1 MHSKLPTPDR
11 SAARSAVAV
20 SVAALITAAAL
31 FGALAP
37 KAAAL
42 PLPLPATGVESLVT
56 EGVTV
61 EGPLINNIGLK

>member
-1 MHSKLPTPDR
+1 MPDKIPADPVR

-42 PLPLPATGVESLVT
+42 EGRLVD
-56 EGVTV
+56 G
-61 EGPLINNIGLK
+61 IGIALQ

>member
-1 MHSKLPTPDR
+1 MRDSSEDPSR

-20 SVAALITAAAL
+20 SVAALITAVAL

-42 PLPLPATGVESLVT
+42 
-56 EGVTV
+56 
-61 EGPLINNIGLK
+61 EGPLVNNINVALR

>member
-1 MHSKLPTPDR
+1 MRDRTDDPLCSSTHPTAR
-11 SAARSAVAV
+11 STARSAVAV

-42 PLPLPATGVESLVT
+42 
-56 EGVTV
+56 
-61 EGPLINNIGLK
+61 EGPLINDISIALQ

>member
-1 MHSKLPTPDR
+1 MRSKLPDPDR
-11 SAARSAVAV
+11 AVRSAVAV

-42 PLPLPATGVESLVT
+42 PLPLPATTVESLVT

-61 EGPLINNIGLK
+61 EGPLINNIALR

>member
-1 MHSKLPTPDR
+1 EPRPRKAPMHGKTPAPGPDR
-11 SAARSAVAV
+11 STARSAVAV

-42 PLPLPATGVESLVT
+42 
-56 EGVTV
+56 
-61 EGPLINNIGLK
+61 EGPLINNINIALQ

>member
-1 MHSKLPTPDR
+1 MRDTTTEPAR
-11 SAARSAVAV
+11 SAAHATARSAVAV

-42 PLPLPATGVESLVT
+42 
-56 EGVTV
+56 
-61 EGPLINNIGLK
+61 EGPLINNITIGLR